1 VRIQVAG
8 LTIQVDAAPGA
19 LEGLEVA
26 PGRASVP
33 FVVRRG
39 APDVRIDVSARDLA
53 RQNGG
58 DDAARACLFD
68 SGGAWRLYRHDEGFL
83 FRIFS
88 STLAGVPY
96 KIAVFSDDFTRGRI
110 VLHRPFFTE
119 GVPVDPL
126 EYPLDELL
134 VVSLLARGRGVEV
147 HACGVAD
154 GDAAGYLFVG
164 QSGAGK
170 STMARLWLAE
180 RDAVILSDDRVVLRA
195 GDAGVWM
202 YGTPWHG
209 EEPLAAPRR
218 ARLDRVFFLRDHD
231 RHEIAPVRRADA
243 VARLF
248 AASFLPFYDAAAVG
262 FTLQFLDAM
271 VARVRAYDLRFIPA
285 STVIDIVRRHDRRVR

>member
-1 VRIQVAG
+1 MRIQVAG
-8 LTIQVDAAPGA
+8 LTIQVEGAPDA
-19 LEGLEVA
+19 LQGLEIA

-39 APDVRIDVSARDLA
+39 TPDVRIDVSARDLA
-53 RQNGG
+53 RDPDEEG
-58 DDAARACLFD
+58 ARACLFD

-83 FRIFS
+83 YRVFS
-88 STLAGVPY
+88 STLADVPY
-96 KIAVFSDDFTRGRI
+96 KIAIFSEDFRRGRI
-110 VLHRPFFTE
+110 VLHRPFFT
-119 GVPVDPL
+119 GDAPVDPL

-134 VVSLLARGRGVEV
+134 VISLLARGRGVEV

-195 GDAGVWM
+195 ADDGVWM

-218 ARLDRVFFLRDHD
+218 ARLDRVFFLHHHHA
-231 RHEIAPVRRADA
+231 HEIAPVRRADA

-248 AASFLPFYDAAAVG
+248 AASFLPFHDRAAVA
-262 FTLQFLDAM
+262 FTMELLEAI
-271 VARVRAYDLRFIPA
+271 VGRVRGFDLRFTPA
-285 STVIDIVRRHDRRVR
+285 STVLDIIRRHDRRIR